1 VQPIDPGNP
10 IPQAQ
15 AARIVAAARE
25 LFEETGVLLARNSDN
40 SFPISGAQLA
50 SGRRELTNQKI
61 TFREL
66 LSSHRLSIYQ
76 ADFVQLGNVVTP
88 PFAPIRYD
96 TTFFLARLPVA
107 QDADIWPGELDQGFW
122 STAKDVLSRWK
133 RGECLVSP
141 PTVVL
146 LQALEGQPSA
156 DTPARLAGVL
166 HFHSSEEFPPI
177 YFPP

>member
-1 VQPIDPGNP
+1 MITTTPGNP
-10 IPQAQ
+10 IIPAASVILFRSRHSSELLVVRRSPSLRFFGGFLAFPGGKTSPLDVDLPVQSLDRDRPVPQTQ
-15 AARIVAAARE
+15 ATRIIAAARE

-40 SFPISGAQLA
+40 SFPISGAQLT
-50 SGRRELTNQKI
+50 SSRRELTNQKI

-107 QDADIWPGELDQGFW
+107 QDADIW
-122 STAKDVLSRWK
+122 
-133 RGECLVSP
+133 
-141 PTVVL
+141 
-146 LQALEGQPSA
+146 
-156 DTPARLAGVL
+156 
-166 HFHSSEEFPPI
+166 
-177 YFPP
+177 